1 MQNFV
6 ITPFNETFTV
16 ARCSI
21 KMVYLEILQNS
32 QGNTGVR
39 VSFLKKLQLRPGT
52 LFKKDSFFP

>member
-6 ITPFNETFTV
+6 IIHSSETFGV

-39 VSFLKKLQLRPGT
+39 VSILKKLQLRPGT
-52 LFKKDSFFP
+52 LFKKDSFFQ